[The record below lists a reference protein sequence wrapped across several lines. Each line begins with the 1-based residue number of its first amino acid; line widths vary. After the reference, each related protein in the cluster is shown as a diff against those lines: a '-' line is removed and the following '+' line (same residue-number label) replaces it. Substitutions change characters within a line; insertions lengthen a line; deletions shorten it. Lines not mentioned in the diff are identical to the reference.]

1 MQFHHRGYVS
11 GDPRIKP
18 AAGHGVNRP
27 TDLPDE
33 MDVLIVGTGPAAVTV
48 AAQLAHFPSI
58 NVRAIERREGRLT
71 QGQADGIQARS
82 VETFQAF
89 GFANAITDEAYRNV
103 EMCFWKPDEKNP
115 ENIVRVSRV
124 PDDAHGVSEFPHIY
138 VNQSR
143 VLDYFLGFA
152 ENAPGKVVPD
162 YGVEFLDLNIDDS
175 PDKNEYPVSARIRY
189 VAGPRQGEERTV
201 RAKYL
206 VGGDGAR
213 SNVRAALGHQLEG
226 DAALHAWGVID
237 VLCNTDFPD
246 FQVKCSIQSH
256 SAGNILLIPRE
267 GGYLSRLYVDL
278 GNLDEN
284 DAGHIRKTPLEDII
298 RRANAILHPYTLDVK
313 GIAWWSVYEVAHRV
327 TTGFDNL
334 PAEQVEDRHPRAF
347 IMGDACHTHS
357 AKAGQG
363 MNVSIQDGWN
373 LSWKLAAVLEGRA
386 PASLLNTYSSERR
399 VIAQDLINFDK
410 EWSTLMARPVD
421 EWDDPQDLAR
431 WYEKTIEFPMGFMTQ
446 YPKNQIV
453 AGSEH
458 QGLAKGFPIGKRF
471 KSAEVMRRADNR
483 WRHLGH
489 LHEADGRWRVYVFA
503 DPAAPATSGT
513 ATAEWAAWWANDP
526 ESPRVLYTPKTGDTD
541 ATFDTKVIYQQDYT
555 EVEPGEVPTAFKP
568 TKTPYGL
575 VDVNQIFASGHGR
588 DIFRD
593 REIDRGGALVVVRPD
608 QYVAGVFPIGAREE
622 LKAFFAQHLLPLNQV
637 SQDEVIQTKGIRESD
652 HPKGQEFDRIGCE
665 TTKILT
671 Y

>member
-11 GDPRIKP
+11 ENPRVKP
-18 AAGHGVNRP
+18 AAGYGINRP
-27 TDLPDE
+27 TDIPDE

-48 AAQLAHFPSI
+48 AAQLSHFPSI
-58 NVRAIERREGRLT
+58 NVRVIEKREGRLT

-89 GFANAITDEAYRNV
+89 GFANAIVDEAYRNV
-103 EMCFWKPDEKNP
+103 EMCFWKPDDKNP

-143 VLDYFLGFA
+143 VLDYFLGHA
-152 ENAPGKVVPD
+152 ENSPGKVLPD
-162 YGVEFLDLNIDDS
+162 YGIEFVDLEIDES
-175 PDKNEYPVSARIRY
+175 QAYPVVVRIKY
-189 VAGPRQGEERTV
+189 IAGPRTGEVRTV

-213 SNVRAALGHQLEG
+213 SNVRTALGHKLEG
-226 DAALHAWGVID
+226 DASLHAWGVID

-256 SAGNILLIPRE
+256 TAGNILLIPRE

-284 DAGHIRKTPLEDII
+284 DAGEIRNTSLDEII

-313 GIAWWSVYEVAHRV
+313 SIAWWSVYEVAHRV
-327 TTGFDNL
+327 TTGFDNV
-334 PAEQVEDRHPRAF
+334 PAERVGQQHPRAF

-386 PASLLNTYSSERR
+386 PKSLLDTYSSERR

-410 EWSTLMARPVD
+410 EWSSLMARPVD

-446 YPKNQIV
+446 YPKNPIV
-453 AGSEH
+453 AGLEH
-458 QGLAKGFPIGKRF
+458 QHLAVGFPIGKRF

-483 WRHLGH
+483 WRQLGH
-489 LHEADGRWRVYVFA
+489 LHEADGRWRIYVFA
-503 DPAAPATSGT
+503 DGAAPATTGT
-513 ATAEWAAWWANDP
+513 PTADFAQWWFNDA
-526 ESPRVLYTPKTGDTD
+526 ESPRTKYTPLNGDTD
-541 ATFDTKVIYQQDYT
+541 AIFDTKVIYQQDYT
-555 EVEPGEVPTAFKP
+555 EVEPGQVPDAFKP
-568 TKTPYGL
+568 IKTPFGL
-575 VDVNQIFASGHGR
+575 IDVNQIFASGHGR

-593 REIDRGGALVVVRPD
+593 REIDQGGAIVVVRPD
-608 QYVAGVFPIGAREE
+608 QYVSGVYPLSAREE
-622 LKAFFAQHLLPLNQV
+622 LKAFFAQHMFPVKSRQ
-637 SQDEVIQTKGIRESD
+637 Q
-652 HPKGQEFDRIGCE
+652 
-665 TTKILT
+665 
-671 Y
+671 

>member
-11 GDPRIKP
+11 ENPRIKP
-18 AAGHGVNRP
+18 AAGYGINRP
-27 TDLPDE
+27 SEIPDQ

-58 NVRAIERREGRLT
+58 HVRAIEKREGRLT

-89 GFANAITDEAYRNV
+89 GFANAIVDEAYRNV
-103 EMCFWKPDEKNP
+103 EMCFWKPDDKNP

-143 VLDYFLGFA
+143 VLDYFLGCA
-152 ENAPGKVVPD
+152 EQSPGRMVPD
-162 YGVEFLDLNIDDS
+162 YGVEFVNLEIDE
-175 PDKNEYPVSARIRY
+175 NHAYPVAARIKY
-189 VAGPRQGEERTV
+189 VAGPRAGEERTV

-213 SNVRAALGHQLEG
+213 SHVRAALGHKLEG
-226 DAALHAWGVID
+226 DASMHAWGVID

-284 DAGHIRKTPLEDII
+284 DAGNIRKTSLEEII

-313 GIAWWSVYEVAHRV
+313 SIAWWSVYEVAHRV
-327 TTGFDNL
+327 TTGFDDV
-334 PAEQVEDRHPRAF
+334 PAERVGKQHPRAF

-386 PASLLNTYSSERR
+386 PASLLDTYSSERR

-453 AGSEH
+453 AGAEYQH
-458 QGLAKGFPIGKRF
+458 LAAGFPIGKRF

-503 DPAAPATSGT
+503 DMAAPALEGT
-513 ATAEWAAWWANDP
+513 ATADFAQWWQHDP
-526 ESPRVLYTPKTGDTD
+526 DSPRVVYTPKTGDTD
-541 ATFDTKVIYQQDYT
+541 AIFDTKVIYQQDYT
-555 EVEPGEVPTAFKP
+555 EVEPGQVPDAFKP
-568 TKTPYGL
+568 IKTPFGL

-593 REIDRGGALVVVRPD
+593 RQIDPNGAVVIVRPD
-608 QYVAGVFPIGAREE
+608 QYVSGVFPLSARKE
-622 LKAFFAQHLLPLNQV
+622 LALFFAQHMLPLV
-637 SQDEVIQTKGIRESD
+637 
-652 HPKGQEFDRIGCE
+652 
-665 TTKILT
+665 
-671 Y
+671 

>member
-11 GDPRIKP
+11 ENPRIKA
-18 AAGHGVNRP
+18 AAGHGINRS
-27 TDLPDE
+27 TEIPDE

-89 GFANAITDEAYRNV
+89 GFANAIVDEAYRNV
-103 EMCFWKPDEKNP
+103 EMCFWKPDEKTP

-143 VLDYFLGFA
+143 VLDYFLGHA
-152 ENAPGKVVPD
+152 ENSPGKVVPD
-162 YGVEFLDLNIDDS
+162 YGVEFVGLEIDES
-175 PDKNEYPVSARIRY
+175 KTYPVAARIKY
-189 VAGPRQGEERTV
+189 IAGPRKGEERTV
-201 RAKYL
+201 VAKYL

-213 SNVRAALGHQLEG
+213 SNVRAALGHKLEG

-278 GNLDEN
+278 GNLNEN
-284 DAGHIRKTPLEDII
+284 DAGEIRKTSLDEII
-298 RRANAILHPYTLDVK
+298 RRANAILHPYILDVK
-313 GIAWWSVYEVAHRV
+313 SVAWWSVYEVAHRV
-327 TTGFDNL
+327 TTGFDNVPL
-334 PAEQVEDRHPRAF
+334 ERVGQQHPRAF

-386 PASLLNTYSSERR
+386 PESLLDSYSAERR

-446 YPKNQIV
+446 YPMSPIV
-453 AGSEH
+453 AGIEH
-458 QGLAKGFPIGKRF
+458 QHLAAGYPIGKRF
-471 KSAEVMRRADNR
+471 KSTEVIRRADNR
-483 WRHLGH
+483 WRQIGH

-503 DPAAPATSGT
+503 DSAAPSTSGT
-513 ATAEWAAWWANDP
+513 LTADFAHWWLSDP
-526 ESPRVLYTPKTGDTD
+526 ESPRVRYTPQSGDTD
-541 ATFDTKVIYQQDYT
+541 AIFDTKVIYQQDYT
-555 EVEPGEVPTAFKP
+555 EVEPGNVSAAFKP
-568 TKTPYGL
+568 TKTPFGL

-593 REIDRGGALVVVRPD
+593 REIHRDGAIVVVRPD
-608 QYVAGVFPIGAREE
+608 QYVSGVFPLTARAE
-622 LKAFFAQHLLPLNQV
+622 LSAFFTQHMLPL
-637 SQDEVIQTKGIRESD
+637 S
-652 HPKGQEFDRIGCE
+652 
-665 TTKILT
+665 
-671 Y
+671 

>member
-11 GDPRIKP
+11 ENPRIKP
-18 AAGHGVNRP
+18 AAGHGLNRP
-27 TDLPDE
+27 ADIPDE

-58 NVRAIERREGRLT
+58 QVRAIEKREGRLT

-89 GFANAITDEAYRNV
+89 GFANAIVDEAYRNV
-103 EMCFWKPDEKNP
+103 EMCFWKPDDKHP

-124 PDDAHGVSEFPHIY
+124 PDDAHGASEFPHIY

-143 VLDYFLGFA
+143 VLDYFLGCA
-152 ENAPGKVVPD
+152 EQSPSRITPD
-162 YGVEFLDLNIDDS
+162 YGVDFLDLEIDDTH
-175 PDKNEYPVSARIRY
+175 EYPVAARIQY
-189 VAGPRQGEERTV
+189 VAGPRKGDVRTV

-213 SNVRAALGHQLEG
+213 SNVRAALGHKLEG
-226 DAALHAWGVID
+226 DASLHAWGVID

-256 SAGNILLIPRE
+256 NAGNILLIPRE

-278 GNLDEN
+278 GNIDEN
-284 DAGHIRKTPLEDII
+284 DAGEIRNTSLDEII

-313 GIAWWSVYEVAHRV
+313 SIAWWSVYEVAHRV
-327 TTGFDNL
+327 TTGFDNV
-334 PAEQVEDRHPRAF
+334 PADRVGKQHPRAF

-386 PASLLNTYSSERR
+386 PATLLDTYSSERR

-431 WYEKTIEFPMGFMTQ
+431 WYEKTIEFPMGLSL
-446 YPKNQIV
+446 I
-453 AGSEH
+453 H
-458 QGLAKGFPIGKRF
+458 I
-471 KSAEVMRRADNR
+471 
-483 WRHLGH
+483 
-489 LHEADGRWRVYVFA
+489 
-503 DPAAPATSGT
+503 
-513 ATAEWAAWWANDP
+513 
-526 ESPRVLYTPKTGDTD
+526 
-541 ATFDTKVIYQQDYT
+541 
-555 EVEPGEVPTAFKP
+555 
-568 TKTPYGL
+568 
-575 VDVNQIFASGHGR
+575 
-588 DIFRD
+588 
-593 REIDRGGALVVVRPD
+593 
-608 QYVAGVFPIGAREE
+608 
-622 LKAFFAQHLLPLNQV
+622 
-637 SQDEVIQTKGIRESD
+637 
-652 HPKGQEFDRIGCE
+652 
-665 TTKILT
+665 
-671 Y
+671 

>member
-11 GDPRIKP
+11 ENPRIQP
-18 AAGHGVNRP
+18 AAGYGINR
-27 TDLPDE
+27 TSEIPDE
-33 MDVLIVGTGPAAVTV
+33 IDVLIVGTGPAAVTV
-48 AAQLAHFPSI
+48 AAQLSHFPSI
-58 NVRAIERREGRLT
+58 HVRAIEKREGRLT

-89 GFANAITDEAYRNV
+89 GFANAIVDEAYRNV
-103 EMCFWKPDEKNP
+103 EMCFWKPDDKNP

-143 VLDYFLGFA
+143 VLDYFLGCA
-152 ENAPGKVVPD
+152 QQSPGRIVPD
-162 YGVEFLDLNIDDS
+162 YGVEFVDLEIDES
-175 PDKNEYPVSARIRY
+175 HPYPVAARIQY
-189 VAGPRQGEERTV
+189 VAGPRAGETRTV

-213 SNVRAALGHQLEG
+213 SHVRAALGHKLEG
-226 DAALHAWGVID
+226 DASMHAWGVID

-278 GNLDEN
+278 GHLDEN
-284 DAGHIRKTPLEDII
+284 DAGEIRKTSLDEII

-313 GIAWWSVYEVAHRV
+313 SIAWWSVYEVAHRV
-327 TTGFDNL
+327 TTGFDNV
-334 PAEQVEDRHPRAF
+334 PAERVGKQHPRAF

-386 PASLLNTYSSERR
+386 PSSLLDTYSSERR

-446 YPKNQIV
+446 YPKNMIV
-453 AGSEH
+453 AGTEH
-458 QGLAKGFPIGKRF
+458 QHLAPGFPIGKRF
-471 KSAEVMRRADNR
+471 KSTEVMRRADNR

-503 DPAAPATSGT
+503 DMAPPALEGT
-513 ATAEWAAWWANDP
+513 ATADFAQWWQHDP
-526 ESPRVLYTPKTGDTD
+526 ASPRMLYTPKVGDTD
-541 ATFDTKVIYQQDYT
+541 AIFDTKVIYQQDYT
-555 EVEPGEVPTAFKP
+555 EVEPGNVPDAFKP
-568 TKTPYGL
+568 IKTPFGL

-593 REIDRGGALVVVRPD
+593 RQIDPTGAVVIVRPD
-608 QYVAGVFPIGAREE
+608 QYVSGIFPLHARQA
-622 LKAFFAQHLLPLNQV
+622 LAAFFAQHMLPA
-637 SQDEVIQTKGIRESD
+637 S
-652 HPKGQEFDRIGCE
+652 
-665 TTKILT
+665 
-671 Y
+671 

>member
-11 GDPRIKP
+11 ENPRIKP
-18 AAGHGVNRP
+18 AAGHGLNRP
-27 TDLPDE
+27 VDIPDE

-58 NVRAIERREGRLT
+58 QVRAIEKREGRLT

-89 GFANAITDEAYRNV
+89 GFANAIVDEAYRNV
-103 EMCFWKPDEKNP
+103 EMCFWKSDEKHP

-124 PDDAHGVSEFPHIY
+124 PDDAHGASEFPHIY

-143 VLDYFLGFA
+143 VLDYFLGCA
-152 ENAPGKVVPD
+152 EQSPGRITPD
-162 YGVEFLDLNIDDS
+162 YGVDFLDLEIDDTH
-175 PDKNEYPVSARIRY
+175 EYPVAARIQY
-189 VAGPRQGEERTV
+189 VAGPRKGEVRTV

-213 SNVRAALGHQLEG
+213 SNVRAALGHKLEG
-226 DAALHAWGVID
+226 DASLHAWGVID

-256 SAGNILLIPRE
+256 NAGNILLIPRE

-278 GNLDEN
+278 GNIDEN
-284 DAGHIRKTPLEDII
+284 DAGEIRKTSLDEII

-313 GIAWWSVYEVAHRV
+313 SIAWWSVYEVAHRV
-327 TTGFDNL
+327 TTGFDNV
-334 PAEQVEDRHPRAF
+334 PADRVGQQHPRAF

-386 PASLLNTYSSERR
+386 PATLLDTYSSERR

-453 AGSEH
+453 AGAEH
-458 QGLAKGFPIGKRF
+458 QHLAAGFPIGKRF
-471 KSAEVMRRADNR
+471 KSTEVIRRADNR

-503 DPAAPATSGT
+503 DKEAPATSGT
-513 ATAEWAAWWANDP
+513 PTADFAQWWQHDAA
-526 ESPRVLYTPKTGDTD
+526 SPRVIYTPRDGDTD
-541 ATFDTKVIYQQDYT
+541 AIFDTKVIYRQDYT
-555 EVEPGEVPTAFKP
+555 EVEPGDVPEAFKP
-568 TKTPYGL
+568 IKTPFGL
-575 VDVNQIFASGHGR
+575 IDVNQIFASGHGR

-593 REIDRGGALVVVRPD
+593 RDIHQDGAIVVVRPD
-608 QYVAGVFPIGAREE
+608 QYVSGIFPLSAREE
-622 LKAFFAQHLLPLNQV
+622 LKTFFAQHMLPA
-637 SQDEVIQTKGIRESD
+637 K
-652 HPKGQEFDRIGCE
+652 
-665 TTKILT
+665 
-671 Y
+671 

>member
-1 MQFHHRGYVS
+1 
-11 GDPRIKP
+11 
-18 AAGHGVNRP
+18 
-27 TDLPDE
+27 
-33 MDVLIVGTGPAAVTV
+33 
-48 AAQLAHFPSI
+48 
-58 NVRAIERREGRLT
+58 
-71 QGQADGIQARS
+71 
-82 VETFQAF
+82 
-89 GFANAITDEAYRNV
+89 
-103 EMCFWKPDEKNP
+103 
-115 ENIVRVSRV
+115 V

-143 VLDYFLGFA
+143 VLDYFLGCA
-152 ENAPGKVVPD
+152 ENSPGRIVPD
-162 YGVEFLDLNIDDS
+162 YGIDFLDLTIDESHD
-175 PDKNEYPVSARIRY
+175 YPVAARIQY
-189 VAGPRQGEERTV
+189 TAGPRKGEIRTV

-213 SNVRAALGHQLEG
+213 SNVRAALGHKLEG
-226 DAALHAWGVID
+226 DASLHAWGVID

-284 DAGHIRKTPLEDII
+284 DAGEIRKTSLDEII
-298 RRANAILHPYTLDVK
+298 RRANAILHPYSLDVK
-313 GIAWWSVYEVAHRV
+313 SIAWWSVYEVAHRV
-327 TTGFDNL
+327 TTGFDNV
-334 PAEQVEDRHPRAF
+334 PAERVGQQHARAF

-386 PASLLNTYSSERR
+386 PKSLLDTYSSERR

-453 AGSEH
+453 AGVEH
-458 QGLAKGFPIGKRF
+458 QHLAVGFPIGKRF
-471 KSAEVMRRADNR
+471 KSTEVMRRADNR
-483 WRHLGH
+483 WRQLGH
-489 LHEADGRWRVYVFA
+489 LHEADGRWRMYVFA
-503 DPAAPATSGT
+503 DGSAPATSGT
-513 ATAEWAAWWANDP
+513 VTADFAQWWHSDA
-526 ESPRVLYTPKTGDTD
+526 ESPRVKYTPHDGDTD
-541 ATFDTKVIYQQDYT
+541 AIFDTKVIYQQDYT
-555 EVEPGEVPTAFKP
+555 EVEPGHVPEVFKP
-568 TKTPYGL
+568 IKTPFGL

-593 REIDRGGALVVVRPD
+593 RKIDKAGAIVVVRPD
-608 QYVAGVFPIGAREE
+608 QYVSGVFPLSAREE
-622 LKAFFAQHLLPLNQV
+622 LKAFFAQHMLPV
-637 SQDEVIQTKGIRESD
+637 R
-652 HPKGQEFDRIGCE
+652 
-665 TTKILT
+665 
-671 Y
+671 